1 MSRWFL
7 ITALLCSGCTWI
19 GDEARLTYTV
29 VRGDTLTKVSK
40 AYGVTVEDLQRWN
53 ELTGDQ
59 IEVGQVL
66 TIEAGGLPAQRVEPK
81 ARVRKPAAKPS
92 SGSRGMPKPK
102 PCLEGPSLDELDLD
116 DVDIQGSEGLSVAQ
130 VRGPMKTFLPTLGG
144 CFSGG
149 WPTAVVNLE
158 ITVACTGL
166 VSDIRVLDGAGLEG
180 PVLNCMT
187 GGLSRVAFPAH
198 DIDGGFSF
206 RYPIN
211 ISP

>member
-7 ITALLCSGCTWI
+7 IAALLCSGCTWI
-19 GDEARLTYTV
+19 EDEATLTYTV

-40 AYGVTVEDLQRWN
+40 AYGVTVADLQRWN

-66 TIEAGGLPAQRVEPK
+66 TIEAGSLPAQRGEPK
-81 ARVRKPAAKPS
+81 ARVRRPVAKPS

-102 PCLEGPSLDELDLD
+102 PCLKGPSLDELDLD

-130 VRGPMKTFLPTLGG
+130 VRGPMKTFLPTLGD
-144 CFSGG
+144 CFSGS

-158 ITVACTGL
+158 VTVACTGL
-166 VSDIRVLDGAGLEG
+166 VSDIRVLDGDGLEG
-180 PVLNCMT
+180 PVLSCMT
-187 GGLSRVAFPAH
+187 GGLRRVAFPAH
-198 DIDGGFSF
+198 DIAGGFSF
-206 RYPIN
+206 QYPIN

>member
-7 ITALLCSGCTWI
+7 IAALLCSGCTWL
-19 GDEARLTYTV
+19 GDEAPLTYTV

-40 AYGVTVEDLQRWN
+40 AYGVTVADLQRWN

-66 TIEAGGLPAQRVEPK
+66 TIEAGVLPAQRVEPK
-81 ARVRKPAAKPS
+81 ARVRKAADKTS

-102 PCLEGPSLDELDLD
+102 PCLKGPSLDELDLD
-116 DVDIQGSEGLSVAQ
+116 DVDIQGSQGLSVDQ
-130 VRGPMKTFLPTLGG
+130 VRGPMKTFLPTLGD
-144 CFSGG
+144 CFSGP
-149 WPTAVVNLE
+149 WPTASVNLQ

-166 VSDIRVLDGAGLEG
+166 VSDIRVLDGDGLEG
-180 PVLNCMT
+180 PVLGCMT
-187 GGLSRVAFPAH
+187 GGLRRVDFPAH
-198 DIDGGFSF
+198 DIAGGFSF